1 MLTAFNFNLSGL
13 MTEMNT
19 ENKKFK
25 SKQLDEATVP
35 GESKRVFDYQLQP
48 MILYA
53 EFCLRLE
60 EKRGQTIECSYSHPP
75 HEPGFE
81 VLTKDLELA
90 VFSSF
95 SSVNKG
101 IRWIL

>member
-1 MLTAFNFNLSGL
+1 MLTVFNFNLSGL

-25 SKQLDEATVP
+25 SKQADEATVP
-35 GESKRVFDYQLQP
+35 SESKRVFDYQLQL

-60 EKRGQTIECSYSHPP
+60 ENRPNRLLNAFILILPTN
-75 HEPGFE
+75 
-81 VLTKDLELA
+81 LA
-90 VFSSF
+90 L
-95 SSVNKG
+95 
-101 IRWIL
+101 RC

>member
-1 MLTAFNFNLSGL
+1 MLTAFNFNFSGL

-25 SKQLDEATVP
+25 SKQVDEATVP
-35 GESKRVFDYQLQP
+35 GESKRVFHYQLQP

-60 EKRGQTIECSYSHPP
+60 EKRPNRLLNALILILPTN
-75 HEPGFE
+75 
-81 VLTKDLELA
+81 LA
-90 VFSSF
+90 L
-95 SSVNKG
+95 KC
-101 IRWIL
+101 